1 MSQLTDEQ
9 RAAQARADAMGRE
22 YVTRIDGRLAIILR
36 PGNDEEEAARL
47 LRVLKAI
54 EGIRGS

>member
-1 MSQLTDEQ
+1 
-9 RAAQARADAMGRE
+9 MGRE